1 MRNVKVYSAPWCP
14 FCNMTKK
21 WLLDHHI
28 PFEDINVQENKE
40 ASNYIFE
47 KTGQTAIPVIEIDG
61 KFIIGFDE
69 KKLREALKI
78 E

>member
-1 MRNVKVYSAPWCP
+1 MVNVKVYSAPWCP
-14 FCNMTKK
+14 FCRMAKE
-21 WLLDHHI
+21 WLKEHNI
-28 PFEDINVQENKE
+28 PFEDINVQEDRE
-40 ASNYIFE
+40 ASLYILE

-69 KKLREALKI
+69 KKLKEVLKV